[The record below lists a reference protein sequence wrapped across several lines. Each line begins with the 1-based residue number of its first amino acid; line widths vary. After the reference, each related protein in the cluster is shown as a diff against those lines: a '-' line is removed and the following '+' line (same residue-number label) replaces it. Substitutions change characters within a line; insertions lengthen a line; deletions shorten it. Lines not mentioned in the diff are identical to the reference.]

1 VIARLREAFPDLPDE
16 PDEKTVFIK
25 LRELRNAW

>member
-1 VIARLREAFPDLPDE
+1 MIAGLKETFADLLDT
-16 PDEKTVFIK
+16 PDEKTVFPK